1 MPGIHPNYNP
11 KFLKKSPKTHIIRE
25 NLSLGSIL
33 CSLYLG
39 MSNNEVQSVL
49 NKSVKSTIFIF
60 SNYFLFY
67 SFITNTTNPRK
78 MQF

>member
-1 MPGIHPNYNP
+1 M
-11 KFLKKSPKTHIIRE
+11 IRE

-39 MSNNEVQSVL
+39 MSNNEVQSVF

-60 SNYFLFY
+60 F
-67 SFITNTTNPRK
+67 
-78 MQF
+78 